1 MHCYIFTAQKEF
13 MASIKYNLKSGTS
26 VIYIFISHGRVSNDG
41 FQVRKSIDKK
51 VVNSKNWLVNKE
63 KVRECKEELNAKQIN
78 RFINQHRTKVEQGI
92 IELSKYEIE
101 VSRKAVINIIDN
113 LDSSIQQN
121 IRRTKFSFCSHLKDY
136 VLLMESGKKINPVNA
151 KKFSKNTVKAY
162 KTLINNIHEF
172 ESCKRVIK
180 PHQIDYKL
188 YEDLLYFFR
197 TEVEK
202 KYTDNYIGSIIK
214 RFKAFV
220 KNYLQ
225 LDLNLKLPNY
235 NPQHWKKPS
244 SETLKTYLTLS
255 EIRTLLHLD
264 LSEYSKEYDNVR
276 DAYCFIALSCGLRV
290 GDYMRLNKKDN
301 ITTEIRNGKE
311 YKLLTFKESKNDKYV
326 KAPIPNDAYS
336 IIIKNN
342 GFPRFSSE
350 QKSNKILK
358 ELGKLC
364 QFNQWVE
371 PEKKNNH
378 NQKKRKYELMTNH
391 TARRSF
397 CTNAYDLGTDLIQIM
412 KISGHSSPDILL
424 EYINKTL
431 DEYAD
436 KMTETPYYKAV
447 DNLDNYLELK
457 AV

>member
-1 MHCYIFTAQKEF
+1 

-26 VIYIFISHGRVSNDG
+26 IIYIFISCGRISNNG
-41 FQVRKSIDKK
+41 FQVRKSIGKK
-51 VVNSKNWLVNKE
+51 IVNSKNWLISKE
-63 KVRECKEELNAKQIN
+63 KVRECQEELNAKQIN
-78 RFINQHRTKVEQGI
+78 RFINQHRTKVEQRLL
-92 IELSKYEIE
+92 ELSNYEIE
-101 VSRKAVINIIDN
+101 VSKGAVIEIIDN
-113 LDSSIQQN
+113 LDNSIQQKTN
-121 IRRTKFSFCSHLKDY
+121 RAKFSFCSHLKDY
-136 VLLMESGKKINPVNA
+136 VSLMESGKKINLVNA
-151 KKFSKNTVKAY
+151 KKFSKNTVKGY
-162 KTLINNIHEF
+162 KTLIKNIEEF
-172 ESCKRVIK
+172 ESYKRVIK

-188 YEDLLYFFR
+188 YQDLLYFFR
-197 TEVEK
+197 VEVEK

-214 RFKAFV
+214 RFKAFI

-225 LDLNLKLPNY
+225 LELNLKLPNY
-235 NPQHWKKPS
+235 NPEHWKKPT

-255 EIRTLLHLD
+255 EIKTLLHLN
-264 LSEYSKEYDNVR
+264 LAEYPKEYESVR

-290 GDYMRLNKKDN
+290 GDYMKLNKKDN
-301 ITTEIRNGKE
+301 ITTEIRKGKD
-311 YKLLTFKESKNDKYV
+311 YKLLTFKESKNGKYV
-326 KAPIPNDAYS
+326 KAPIPKDAYS
-336 IIIKNN
+336 IIIKHN

-358 ELGKLC
+358 ELGELC

-371 PEKKNNH
+371 PEKKNNPI
-378 NQKKRKYELMTNH
+378 QKKRKYELMTNH

-412 KISGHSSPDILL
+412 KISGHSSPDVLL

-447 DNLDNYLELK
+447 DNLDDYLGLK
-457 AV
+457 AI